1 MFCACQQ
8 IRVFKK
14 NDGDTSVRELDYDSD
29 SNMIFTGRI
38 PRGCSHTS
46 REFPNASVY
55 FSAILL
61 KLGRNFNS
69 ITNYVNNEFFN
80 LRLGNQKVKL
90 IQLGNSAVNHDLNYE
105 FLRKDKIHTR
115 NNGLRQLANTLFYM

>member
-1 MFCACQQ
+1 MQLIFQQ
-8 IRVFKK
+8 ICR
-14 NDGDTSVRELDYDSD
+14 L
-29 SNMIFTGRI
+29 MI
-38 PRGCSHTS
+38 HTS

-55 FSAILL
+55 FSTILL

-69 ITNYVNNEFFN
+69 ITNYVNNEFFK
-80 LRLGNQKVKL
+80 LCFGNQKVKL

-105 FLRKDKIHTR
+105 FLRKDKIHAR

>member
-1 MFCACQQ
+1 MQLIFQQ
-8 IRVFKK
+8 ICR
-14 NDGDTSVRELDYDSD
+14 L
-29 SNMIFTGRI
+29 MIN
-38 PRGCSHTS
+38 TS

-69 ITNYVNNEFFN
+69 ITNYVNNELFN